1 MIRQM
6 WQAVINSECTVFIFV
21 NIMIYTFMHF
31 SQNKTNKKERNS
43 SKLEQEVN

>member
-1 MIRQM
+1 MTGSY
-6 WQAVINSECTVFIFV
+6 SECTVFIFV

-31 SQNKTNKKERNS
+31 SQNKTNKKEKNS